1 MPAAKTILVVAPDP
15 GLRRSLEFALE
26 VEGFAVE
33 SHASLSTVEAS
44 HEANAAAC
52 LIVDESA
59 IRLSPAGRQP
69 LARFAGR
76 VILLVEDVDPTAGP
90 DGFAVLTK
98 PVEGSD
104 LIDMVQAFSAR
115 HVRADQATHLAD

>member
-1 MPAAKTILVVAPDP
+1 MHAANTILVVAPDP

-26 VEGFAVE
+26 VEGFPVE
-33 SHASLSTVEAS
+33 SHESLSTIEAS
-44 HEANAAAC
+44 PEANAAAC
-52 LIVDESA
+52 IIVDESA

-76 VILLVEDVDPTAGP
+76 VILLVEEVDPTAGP

-98 PVEGSD
+98 PVEGND
-104 LIDMVQAFSAR
+104 LIDLVQTILAR
-115 HVRADQATHLAD
+115 RLSLTK

>member
-1 MPAAKTILVVAPDP
+1 MPAANTIIVVAPDP

-44 HEANAAAC
+44 HQANAAAC

-69 LARFAGR
+69 LAGFAGR
-76 VILLVEDVDPTAGP
+76 VILLVEDVDPTGTE
-90 DGFAVLTK
+90 GFAVLTK
-98 PVEGSD
+98 PVEGND
-104 LIDMVQAFSAR
+104 LIDMVQIFSAR
-115 HVRADQATHLAD
+115 HVPAD

>member
-1 MPAAKTILVVAPDP
+1 MSAAKTILIVAPDP

-44 HEANAAAC
+44 PEANAASC
-52 LIVDESA
+52 IIVDESA

-76 VILLVEDVDPTAGP
+76 VILLVEDVDPTADP
-90 DGFAVLTK
+90 EGFAVLTK
-98 PVEGSD
+98 PVEGND
-104 LIDMVQAFSAR
+104 LIDMVQIFSAR
-115 HVRADQATHLAD
+115 HVPAD

>member
-1 MPAAKTILVVAPDP
+1 MPAANTIIVVAPDP

-44 HEANAAAC
+44 HQANAAAC

-59 IRLSPAGRQP
+59 IRLSPAGRQA
-69 LARFAGR
+69 LAGFAGR
-76 VILLVEDVDPTAGP
+76 VILLVEDVDPTADP
-90 DGFAVLTK
+90 EGFAVLTK
-98 PVEGSD
+98 PVEGND
-104 LIDMVQAFSAR
+104 LIDMVQIFSAR
-115 HVRADQATHLAD
+115 HVPAD

>member
-1 MPAAKTILVVAPDP
+1 MSAANTIIVVAPDP

-44 HEANAAAC
+44 PEANAASC
-52 LIVDESA
+52 IIVDESA
-59 IRLSPAGRQP
+59 IRLGPAERQP

-76 VILLVEDVDPTAGP
+76 VILLVEGADPTAGTE
-90 DGFAVLTK
+90 GVVVLTK
-98 PVEGSD
+98 PVEGND
-104 LIDMVQAFSAR
+104 LIDMVQALSAR
-115 HVRADQATHLAD
+115 QLLAD

>member
-1 MPAAKTILVVAPDP
+1 MPAANTIIVVAPDP

-33 SHASLSTVEAS
+33 SHALLSTAEDSPA
-44 HEANAAAC
+44 ANAAAC
-52 LIVDESA
+52 VIVDESA
-59 IRLSPAGRQP
+59 IRLSPAGRQT
-69 LARFAGR
+69 LAGFAGR
-76 VILLVEDVDPTAGP
+76 VILLVEDVDPTAGA

-98 PVEGSD
+98 PVEGND

>member
-1 MPAAKTILVVAPDP
+1 MPAAHTIIVVAPDP

-44 HEANAAAC
+44 PEANAASC
-52 LIVDESA
+52 IIVDESA
-59 IRLSPAGRQP
+59 IRLGHAERQP
-69 LARFAGR
+69 LACFAGR
-76 VILLVEDVDPTAGP
+76 VILLVEGVDPTAGP
-90 DGFAVLTK
+90 EGFAVLTK
-98 PVEGSD
+98 PVEGND

-115 HVRADQATHLAD
+115 HLPAD

>member
-1 MPAAKTILVVAPDP
+1 MAPDP

-33 SHASLSTVEAS
+33 SHASLSTIEVS
-44 HEANAAAC
+44 SEANGASC
-52 LIVDESA
+52 IIVDESA

-76 VILLVEDVDPTAGP
+76 VILLVEGIDPTAGTE
-90 DGFAVLTK
+90 GFAVLTK
-98 PVEGSD
+98 PVEGND

>member
-1 MPAAKTILVVAPDP
+1 LPAANTIIVVAPDP

-33 SHASLSTVEAS
+33 SHASLSTIEAS
-44 HEANAAAC
+44 PEAEAAAC
-52 LIVDESA
+52 IIVDEGA
-59 IRLSPAGRQP
+59 IRLTPAGRQP
-69 LARFAGR
+69 LARFARR

-90 DGFAVLTK
+90 EGFAVLTK
-98 PVEGSD
+98 PVEGND

-115 HVRADQATHLAD
+115 HVPAD